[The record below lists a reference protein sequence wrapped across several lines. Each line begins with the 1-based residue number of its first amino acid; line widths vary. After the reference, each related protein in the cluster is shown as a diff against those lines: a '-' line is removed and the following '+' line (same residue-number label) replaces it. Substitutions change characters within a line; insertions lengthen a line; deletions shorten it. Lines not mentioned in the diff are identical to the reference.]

1 MKIVVIFILMCI
13 SNLLNAQELESH
25 SLLKKE
31 IQVMSE
37 NHKTNILISDTDII
51 VKKYLDKNTKD
62 LIRKIERVE
71 SKPYNGTN
79 CIWYYCVSL
88 EKDIFINDY
97 RKSIFIYD
105 EKSKSIVFA
114 DFTSEVDVIW
124 KKFLF
129 ENFM

>member
-1 MKIVVIFILMCI
+1 MKRVGIFIFICI

-31 IQVMSE
+31 LEVLSE
-37 NHKTNILISDTDII
+37 NRKTNILISDSEII

-71 SKPYNGTN
+71 SKPYNGVN
-79 CIWYYCVSL
+79 CIWHYCISL
-88 EKDIFINDY
+88 EKDIFVNDY

-105 EKSKSIVFA
+105 KKNKSIVFA
-114 DFTSEVDVIW
+114 DFTSEVDVFW

-129 ENFM
+129 